1 MSARAY
7 ILYVYMKRV
16 HTYYKEMNFAAHKCG
31 LFFNPVKVGFKLFE
45 LKAVLMDE
53 AAVSRALKRISHEIV
68 EKNNGCENL
77 CIIGIKRRGV
87 PLAKIIAEN
96 ISKIEGAS
104 VPTGVLDITFY
115 RDDLETKSEE
125 PIIKDY
131 QIGFDISGKT
141 VVLVDDVLYTG
152 RTARAALDA
161 VMRHGRPD
169 AVQLAVLVDRGHR
182 ELPIRGDYVGKNIP
196 TSKSERINVKIPP
209 IDDIIAVELTTG

>member
-1 MSARAY
+1 MS
-7 ILYVYMKRV
+7 
-16 HTYYKEMNFAAHKCG
+16 E
-31 LFFNPVKVGFKLFE
+31 FKTT
-45 LKAVLMDE
+45 LMDE
-53 AAVSRALKRISHEIV
+53 SAVGRALKRISHEIV
-68 EKNNGCENL
+68 EKNSGCDNL

-87 PLAKIIAEN
+87 PLAKIIADN
-96 ISKIEGAS
+96 ISRIENVA

-115 RDDLETKSEE
+115 RDDLEKAEAE
-125 PIIKDY
+125 PVIRAS
-131 QIGFDISGKT
+131 QISFDISGKT

-161 VMRHGRPD
+161 VMSHGRPA

-209 IDDIIAVELTTG
+209 VDDITAVELYG

>member
-1 MSARAY
+1 MQQTK
-7 ILYVYMKRV
+7 I
-16 HTYYKEMNFAAHKCG
+16 
-31 LFFNPVKVGFKLFE
+31 
-45 LKAVLMDE
+45 MDGE
-53 AAVSRALKRISHEIV
+53 AVSRALKRISHEIV

-96 ISKIEGAS
+96 IGRIENTE

-115 RDDLETKSEE
+115 RDDLQKAVDE
-125 PIIKDY
+125 PVIRNS
-131 QIGFDISGKT
+131 QIEFDISGKT

-152 RTARAALDA
+152 RTARAALEA
-161 VMRHGRPD
+161 VMNHGRPS

-209 IDDIIAVELTTG
+209 QDDITAVELYG